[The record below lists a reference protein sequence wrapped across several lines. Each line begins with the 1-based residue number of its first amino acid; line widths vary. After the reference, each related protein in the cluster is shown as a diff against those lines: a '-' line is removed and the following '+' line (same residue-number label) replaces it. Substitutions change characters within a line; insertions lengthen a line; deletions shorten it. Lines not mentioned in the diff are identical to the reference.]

1 MTRSNASQLVF
12 HLGCVAAALFPA
24 GCGLT
29 LSSSQ
34 ETCQALVRHL
44 LTCLSDVSTEIP
56 QPGTAAFEARVATNC
71 AAGSVAVGELG
82 TCDAAGF
89 TACFVTTSCDSVV
102 TGSPEANCPGFGC
115 FEDPGDGLPLKALDS
130 LASSE
135 D

>member
-1 MTRSNASQLVF
+1 MKRNRSISMSIV
-12 HLGCVAAALFPA
+12 LGCAAAALFPA

-56 QPGTAAFEARVATNC
+56 QPGTAEFEARVATNC
-71 AAGSVAVGELG
+71 AAGSAAVTELG

-89 TACFVTTSCDSVV
+89 TACFVTTSCEDVV
-102 TGSPEANCPGFGC
+102 SGAPEANCPGFGC
-115 FEDPGDGLPLKALDS
+115 FEDPGDGLPLKALEA
-130 LASSE
+130 LASPA